1 MLKFI
6 KEYWQYLK
14 TEGKIA
20 LNELKSIKT
29 AYKQIPNLLTISRL
43 LATIPINILFFT
55 GNIMASLITCGVA
68 AFTDF
73 LDGPIARKCHSDS
86 QFGADLDAICDKL
99 FIGLMALPIVIQNPF
114 MLANIGLE
122 AAITYTNV
130 QAKKEGKEVK
140 SAFIG
145 KAKTWALSLT
155 VLAGYLLPLLQ
166 INPSLLASF
175 LMTVPAAIF
184 QTATLAK
191 YLEINHKDGCQSITI
206 SYDPD
211 DEEEIEIIPVKQAE
225 EKKLQKEFIKPA
237 TVEELKKEREKLL
250 QNVEEKGH
258 QKVKTDLK

>member
-1 MLKFI
+1 
-6 KEYWQYLK
+6 
-14 TEGKIA
+14 
-20 LNELKSIKT
+20 
-29 AYKQIPNLLTISRL
+29 
-43 LATIPINILFFT
+43 
-55 GNIMASLITCGVA
+55 MASLITCGVA

-122 AAITYTNV
+122 AAITYTNMH
-130 QAKKEGKEVK
+130 AKKEGKEVK

-155 VLAGYLLPLLQ
+155 VIAGYLLPILN

-175 LMTVPAAIF
+175 LMTVPAALF
-184 QTATLAK
+184 QVATLSK
-191 YLEINHKDGCQSITI
+191 YLEINHKDDRTEITLN
-206 SYDPD
+206 YDQ
-211 DEEEIEIIPVKQAE
+211 ENEEIEIIPIQQFE
-225 EKKLQKEFIKPA
+225 EKKLQKEFVKPA
-237 TVEELKKEREKLL
+237 TIEELKKEREKLL
-250 QNVEEKGH
+250 QKEEEKGY